1 MSRRPPT
8 RVITPS
14 SSTSPVHSFWTTT
27 RRGCARDPPP
37 VSAPPLPSG
46 VLPARRCN
54 NPPPLEAMTTPTLL
68 STAQDDTALAA
79 RALAHPLRAR
89 ALELLTRSP
98 ASPQELAKD
107 LGAPLTIVSY
117 HVRMLAHLGFI
128 ELVAT

>member
-1 MSRRPPT
+1 
-8 RVITPS
+8 
-14 SSTSPVHSFWTTT
+14 
-27 RRGCARDPPP
+27 
-37 VSAPPLPSG
+37 
-46 VLPARRCN
+46 
-54 NPPPLEAMTTPTLL
+54 MTTPTLL

-107 LGAPLTIVSY
+107 LEAPLTIVSY

-128 ELVAT
+128 ELVATTPRRGALEHRYAARARLRITIERL